1 MAVDNIGE
9 ALLLL
14 SKVSGK
20 LNDKIDNLEKTIS
33 KTTGGVDSK
42 PKRFIEKPKPVIVS
56 DFGRKAEKD
65 LQLALKPSDEKDDK
79 DPEKKN
85 GFGFVKKLIGPALL
99 VLGGLAALVT
109 GLMSD
114 GPLKGLLNILS
125 KSGIVGG
132 IKLFEK
138 MASKQIGKFTAM
150 FAKILPKN
158 LFDNVIKS
166 AKGFLGNIGKFLL
179 APFKKLVGKG
189 GAKALFGTI
198 GKLFTKT
205 LTPIIKRIPGIGSLI
220 SWGFA
225 VSRFK
230 KGDIVGGL
238 IDVASGI
245 ATLFPGIGT
254 GISIG
259 LDVLNAFLDMK
270 KDPEEV
276 KPKGEGF
283 NLGKFF
289 GNIKDKILNNF
300 PIKNLMEFYS
310 GAGNVVKGNFKEG
323 FKQMAFAIPFMK
335 PLSDFIFGTVEESKD
350 ESGKFSFKQF
360 FGNIKDKIIT
370 SILKILPE
378 KILGVSIRARAA
390 KMLGVDLGSI
400 SDDEMSIEEGIKGG
414 ASEKEMKGAGF
425 KEFTKFAEK
434 NDKDII
440 GDNKGYDKMS
450 EDEKLKLYAA
460 YKKEKGIEVESK
472 VKENIQV
479 KNDVISSEIGK
490 KVNDVDSD
498 NSLDKDTF
506 SVATNNTIEITARQ
520 NALLETNNALLTQIL
535 EKINSGGTVINNSS
549 SNIVNNQNSSSFRD
563 MQFAV

>member
-33 KTTGGVDSK
+33 KTTGAVDSK

-65 LQLALKPSDEKDDK
+65 LQLALKPSDEEDK
-79 DPEKKN
+79 DPEKKS
-85 GFGFVKKLIGPALL
+85 GFGFIKKLIGPALL

-114 GPLKGLLNILS
+114 GPLKGFLKILS
-125 KSGIVGG
+125 KGGLIGG
-132 IKLFEK
+132 IKLFQK
-138 MASKQIGKFTAM
+138 SLDKQLGKFGAS

-198 GKLFTKT
+198 SKLFTKT
-205 LTPIIKRIPGIGSLI
+205 LKPLLKRIPGIGSLI
-220 SWGFA
+220 SWSFA

-230 KGDIVGGL
+230 SGDIVGGL

-254 GISIG
+254 GLSIG

-283 NLGKFF
+283 DLGKFF
-289 GNIKDKILNNF
+289 GNIKDAIMNNY
-300 PIKNLMEFYS
+300 PIKNLVEFYS
-310 GAGNVVKGNFKEG
+310 GAGKVISGNFKEG
-323 FKQMAFAIPFMK
+323 FTQMAFAIPFFK
-335 PLSDFIFGTVEESKD
+335 PLSEFIFGTVEESKD
-350 ESGKFSFKQF
+350 ESSKLDFKKF
-360 FGNIKDKIIT
+360 FGGIKDKILN
-370 SILKILPE
+370 SVLKILPE
-378 KILGVSIRARAA
+378 KILGVSVRARVAEKLGIDMGPVKDDLPAGYKEGDVTPQEIEKYKNDIEGMGAGEANEYIRAQR
-390 KMLGVDLGSI
+390 K
-400 SDDEMSIEEGIKGG
+400 GIKVQNTVIDG
-414 ASEKEMKGAGF
+414 AINNKSNEEK
-425 KEFTKFAEK
+425 T
-434 NDKDII
+434 
-440 GDNKGYDKMS
+440 
-450 EDEKLKLYAA
+450 
-460 YKKEKGIEVESK
+460 
-472 VKENIQV
+472 
-479 KNDVISSEIGK
+479 
-490 KVNDVDSD
+490 D
-498 NSLDKDTF
+498 NSLDKITF
-506 SVATNNTIEITARQ
+506 SNATNSTIEITAKQ
-520 NALLETNNALLTQIL
+520 NALLEKNNILLTQIL
-535 EKINSGGTVINNSS
+535 EKINGSGNIINTTNNTSIAQS
-549 SNIVNNQNSSSFRD
+549 SNSMRRFRESY
-563 MQFAV
+563 A

>member
-20 LNDKIDNLEKTIS
+20 LNDKIDNLGKTIS
-33 KTTGGVDSK
+33 KTTGAVDGK

-65 LQLALKPSDEKDDK
+65 LQLALKPSDEEDK
-79 DPEKKN
+79 DPEKKS
-85 GFGFVKKLIGPALL
+85 GFRFIKKLIGPALL

-125 KSGIVGG
+125 KTGIIGG

-205 LTPIIKRIPGIGSLI
+205 LTPVIKRIPGIGSLI
-220 SWGFA
+220 SWSFA

-230 KGDIVGGL
+230 KGDVVGGL

-245 ATLFPGIGT
+245 ATLFPGAGT
-254 GISIG
+254 ILSIG

-270 KDPEEV
+270 KDPDDV

-283 NLGKFF
+283 SLGKFF
-289 GNIKDKILNNF
+289 ENIKDKILNNF

-350 ESGKFSFKQF
+350 ESGKLDFKKF
-360 FGNIKDKIIT
+360 FGGIKDKILR
-370 SILKILPE
+370 SVLKILPKKFGIRSKAAKLLGIDMGPVQDDLPENDDLPAGYKKGDITPQEVE
-378 KILGVSIRARAA
+378 KYKEDTEGMSVGEANEYIRAQR
-390 KMLGVDLGSI
+390 K
-400 SDDEMSIEEGIKGG
+400 GIKVQNTVIDG
-414 ASEKEMKGAGF
+414 AINNKSNEEK
-425 KEFTKFAEK
+425 T
-434 NDKDII
+434 
-440 GDNKGYDKMS
+440 
-450 EDEKLKLYAA
+450 
-460 YKKEKGIEVESK
+460 
-472 VKENIQV
+472 
-479 KNDVISSEIGK
+479 
-490 KVNDVDSD
+490 D
-498 NSLDKDTF
+498 NSLDKITF
-506 SVATNNTIEITARQ
+506 SNATNSTIEITAKQ
-520 NALLETNNALLTQIL
+520 NTLLEKNNILLTQIL
-535 EKINSGGTVINNSS
+535 EKINNGGNVINTT
-549 SNIVNNQNSSSFRD
+549 NNTSIMQNNNGIKQFRE
-563 MQFAV
+563 MYA